1 MRRILCALLVAA
13 PLLAGGPAL
22 AQDLPPAIVALG
34 TESAA
39 QCAEMGGSPR
49 IGPAFATGIDL
60 NGDGRL
66 DHVVDLAGIECVNA
80 WSALCGSAGCPVSVW
95 IDGPKGAE
103 RKWSDYAQ
111 SWTLDGAGPEMA
123 VVVTRHGSACP
134 GAASGAESCVERLT
148 FGADG
153 AAAGAGAAPAHSAPS
168 GPGWTLRASP
178 EGGMAAVSQGPGA
191 VASLALFCLGGEPFL
206 AAAWR
211 DQPGPEAAK
220 LDFAFADGPVSVSAR
235 REDGAGGALVAPL
248 RGQPLAA
255 RLAGKDVE
263 TGLSVDGKS
272 QGKVSLKGSTR
283 AIRGALASCGGA

>member
-1 MRRILCALLVAA
+1 MRRILCV
-13 PLLAGGPAL
+13 LLAAAGPAL
-22 AQDLPPAIVALG
+22 AQDLPPAIAALG
-34 TESAA
+34 AESAQ
-39 QCAEMGGSPR
+39 QCTDMGGAPR
-49 IGPAFATGIDL
+49 IGPAFATAVDL

-80 WSALCGSAGCPVSVW
+80 WSALCGSAGCPVSIW
-95 IDGPKGAE
+95 IDGPNGSE

-111 SWTLDGAGPEMA
+111 SWTLDGAGPQMA

-134 GAASGAESCVERLT
+134 GAASGADSCTERLT

-153 AAAGAGAAPAHSAPS
+153 AGVGTAAPADAAPAHPAPA
-168 GPGWTLRASP
+168 GPGWTLRAAP
-178 EGGMAAVSQGPGA
+178 EGGKAAVSQGAGP

-206 AAAWR
+206 AATWR
-211 DQPGPEAAK
+211 AQPGPEAAR
-220 LDFAFADGPVSVSAR
+220 LDFGFSGGPVSVSAR
-235 REDGAGGALVAPL
+235 REEGAGGALVASL

-263 TGLSVDGKS
+263 TALSVDGKS